1 MRARVTNKRCQAGVG
16 VHVLYWENYLLA
28 LAVAVCRIT
37 RCGNSL
43 SPSLPARSSQLLQRA
58 IISAILV
65 VQNRAHGI
73 QTQQLGPCSRGRS
86 GVTESGCFS
95 LWMKLLPRPVIS
107 AISRIG
113 TLPAARASFFARRQR
128 SA

>member
-16 VHVLYWENYLLA
+16 VYVLYWENYLLA

-43 SPSLPARSSQLLQRA
+43 SQLASAQLLQRA

-128 SA
+128 SV

>member
-1 MRARVTNKRCQAGVG
+1 MGTSAVLGELFVG
-16 VHVLYWENYLLA
+16 TGSRSVQNHKVRRQQLIPQLA
-28 LAVAVCRIT
+28 SA
-37 RCGNSL
+37 
-43 SPSLPARSSQLLQRA
+43 QLLQRA

-95 LWMKLLPRPVIS
+95 LWMKLLPRPIIS

>member
-37 RCGNSL
+37 RCRQQLIPQLAS
-43 SPSLPARSSQLLQRA
+43 AQLLQRA